1 MSTDGWYPY
10 PNFFPS
16 SVATA
21 GTIEAVSGNSD
32 TAPVTHLAVQPGFG
46 FAEVTATPMR
56 TSAFFI
62 LPVAIFSWSL
72 NLVCGEHQEGSMSGR
87 LGGPLS
93 EVRRRVGCERRSTA
107 AAQRSPA

>member
-16 SVATA
+16 SVAKA
-21 GTIEAVSGNSD
+21 GTIVAVSSNEYVS
-32 TAPVTHLAVQPGFG
+32 PLTHFAVQPGFG

-72 NLVCGEHQEGSMSGR
+72 NLVWSAMCWPRG
-87 LGGPLS
+87 
-93 EVRRRVGCERRSTA
+93 
-107 AAQRSPA
+107 